1 MTATTRRKQQEAE
14 WQALCA
20 RIQAIT
26 FPLCKGGQGD
36 SLDRDRRTAKTRKD
50 YAAFVATYFPHLA
63 TKPTAKFQKDAANY
77 VLNNDRARAVFEWA
91 RGHAKSTHVSMMIP
105 MWILAQKDHTPLT
118 MVLVSKSQDSAK
130 QLLADLQ
137 AELENNELYKV
148 DFGIGKGDGIWSDG
162 RFSTSDGS
170 MFIALG
176 RGQSPRGIKKSGR
189 RVNYIVIDDIDDDEM
204 VLNPARVEK
213 ATDWCLSALYG
224 TMDAGRGRFV
234 LVGNRIGKK
243 SVLGN
248 IAERP
253 GFHHTVVNILDK
265 KGNPTWKENFTKN
278 EVEQMRSEI
287 GERRFQKEYM
297 NNPVNEGTIFERKY
311 IRYGKML
318 PLRQYRA
325 IVAYTDP
332 SFKASSSNDYKAT
345 MLVGIT
351 KEGAF
356 HVIRAFADQTKVT
369 VMVGWH
375 YEIRSFVGDT
385 PIKYYME
392 ANFIQDMILDEFKR
406 VGNEVGVQIPI
417 IGDRRSKPDK
427 FARIEAMQPLFQRGE
442 VIFNEDFKG
451 DQGFEVL
458 EEQLLLFEKGSK
470 VHDDAPDAL
479 EGAVWLLS
487 NRIRTS
493 DSRYVVGRRTNWKY

>member
-1 MTATTRRKQQEAE
+1 MANAARRKQQEAE
-14 WQALCA
+14 WLELCS
-20 RIQAIT
+20 RIQAAT
-26 FPLCKGGQGD
+26 STLAGVTSP
-36 SLDRDRRTAKTRKD
+36 DRDKRIAKARKD
-50 YAAFVATYFPHLA
+50 YDCFVKTYYPHLA
-63 TKPTAKFQKDAANY
+63 AKPTSKFQKEAANY
-77 VLNNDRARAVFEWA
+77 VLKNDRARAVFEWA
-91 RGHAKSTHVSMMIP
+91 RGHAKSTHISMMIP
-105 MWILAQKDHTPLT
+105 MWILSQESHTPLT
-118 MVLVSKSQDSAK
+118 MVLVSKSQDAAK

-137 AELENNELYKV
+137 AEFESNELYKT
-148 DFGIGKGDGIWSDG
+148 DYDIRRGDGIWSDG

-213 ATDWCLSALYG
+213 TTDWCLSALYG

-265 KGNPTWKENFTKN
+265 QGNPSWKENFTKK
-278 EVEQMRSEI
+278 EVEQMRLEI

-297 NNPVNEGTIFERKY
+297 NNPVNEGTIFEKKY

-332 SFKASSSNDYKAT
+332 SFKASSTNDYKAT
-345 MLVGIT
+345 MLGHHERRRIPRIT
-351 KEGAF
+351 R
-356 HVIRAFADQTKVT
+356 IRRPDQ
-369 VMVGWH
+369 
-375 YEIRSFVGDT
+375 
-385 PIKYYME
+385 
-392 ANFIQDMILDEFKR
+392 
-406 VGNEVGVQIPI
+406 
-417 IGDRRSKPDK
+417 
-427 FARIEAMQPLFQRGE
+427 
-442 VIFNEDFKG
+442 
-451 DQGFEVL
+451 
-458 EEQLLLFEKGSK
+458 
-470 VHDDAPDAL
+470 
-479 EGAVWLLS
+479 S
-487 NRIRTS
+487 NRHGRVALRNKVVHRRHPHQILHGGQLHPGH
-493 DSRYVVGRRTNWKY
+493 DSRRVQARRR

>member
-1 MTATTRRKQQEAE
+1 
-14 WQALCA
+14 
-20 RIQAIT
+20 
-26 FPLCKGGQGD
+26 
-36 SLDRDRRTAKTRKD
+36 
-50 YAAFVATYFPHLA
+50 
-63 TKPTAKFQKDAANY
+63 
-77 VLNNDRARAVFEWA
+77 
-91 RGHAKSTHVSMMIP
+91 
-105 MWILAQKDHTPLT
+105 
-118 MVLVSKSQDSAK
+118 
-130 QLLADLQ
+130 
-137 AELENNELYKV
+137 
-148 DFGIGKGDGIWSDG
+148 
-162 RFSTSDGS
+162 
-170 MFIALG
+170 
-176 RGQSPRGIKKSGR
+176 
-189 RVNYIVIDDIDDDEM
+189 
-204 VLNPARVEK
+204 
-213 ATDWCLSALYG
+213 
-224 TMDAGRGRFV
+224 
-234 LVGNRIGKK
+234 
-243 SVLGN
+243 
-248 IAERP
+248 
-253 GFHHTVVNILDK
+253 
-265 KGNPTWKENFTKN
+265 
-278 EVEQMRSEI
+278 
-287 GERRFQKEYM
+287 
-297 NNPVNEGTIFERKY
+297 
-311 IRYGKML
+311 ML

-375 YEIRSFVGDT
+375 YEIRTFVGDT

-406 VGNEVGVQIPI
+406 VGNEVGIQIPI

-442 VIFNEDFKG
+442 VIFNEDFRG

-487 NRIRTS
+487 NRIRIS
-493 DSRYVVGRRTNWKY
+493 DSLYVVGRRTNWKY

>member
-1 MTATTRRKQQEAE
+1 MVRLAKKIKRQEAE
-14 WQALCA
+14 WEELCA
-20 RIQAIT
+20 QIQSATSTLPVGDAIEQQKRIER
-26 FPLCKGGQGD
+26 
-36 SLDRDRRTAKTRKD
+36 SNRD
-50 YAAFVATYFPHLA
+50 YAFFVPTYFPHLA
-63 TKPTAKFQKDAANY
+63 SKPTADFQIDAANK
-77 VLNNDRARAVFEWA
+77 VLEDDRFRGVFEWA
-91 RGHAKSTHVSMMIP
+91 RGHAKSTHISLCEP
-105 MWILAQKDHTPLT
+105 MWLMSQPNHVPLV
-118 MVLVSKSQDSAK
+118 MLLISKSLEAAK

-137 AELENNELYKV
+137 AELENNELYKA

-162 RFSTSDGS
+162 RFTTSDGS

-204 VLNPARVEK
+204 CLNPNRVNK
-213 ATDWCLSALYG
+213 VTDWCLTALYG

-243 SVLGN
+243 TVLGD
-248 IAERP
+248 ISERP
-253 GFHHTVVNILDK
+253 GFYHTVVNILDK
-265 KGNPTWKENFTKN
+265 KGNPSWKGNFTKA
-278 EVEQMRSEI
+278 EVEAIRSDI

-297 NNPVNEGTIFERKY
+297 NNPVNEGTIFEKKY
-311 IRYGKML
+311 IHYGQML
-318 PLRQYRA
+318 PLRKYRS

-345 MLVGIT
+345 VLVGVT
-351 KEGAF
+351 HTGEY
-356 HVIRAFADQTKVT
+356 HVIRAFADQTKVSE
-369 VMVGWH
+369 MVSWH
-375 YEIRSFVGDT
+375 YQIRDYVGDT

-392 ANFIQDMILDEFKR
+392 SNFIQDLLLDEFKK
-406 VGNEVGVQIPI
+406 VGNETGLQIPI
-417 IGDRRSKPDK
+417 LGDKRSKPDK

-451 DQGFEVL
+451 TQGFEVL

-479 EGAVWLLS
+479 EGAIWILS
-487 NRIRTS
+487 NKTRTA
-493 DSRYVVGRRTNWKY
+493 DTRYVVGERKSWRY

>member
-1 MTATTRRKQQEAE
+1 MASAARRKQQEAE
-14 WQALCA
+14 WRDLCA
-20 RIQAIT
+20 RIQSAT
-26 FPLCKGGQGD
+26 SVLGD
-36 SLDRDRRTAKTRKD
+36 IQESDREKRIARARKD
-50 YAAFVATYFPHLA
+50 YAFFVSAYYPHLA
-63 TKPTAKFQKDAANY
+63 SKPTAKFQKEAAEY
-77 VLNNDRARAVFEWA
+77 VLGDNRCRAVFEWA
-91 RGHAKSTHVSMMIP
+91 RGHAKSTHVSLMIP
-105 MWILAQKDHTPLT
+105 MWILAQEDHTPLT
-118 MVLVSKSQDSAK
+118 MVLVSKSQDAAK
-130 QLLADLQ
+130 QLLSDLQ
-137 AELENNELYKV
+137 AELESNELYKA

-162 RFSTSDGS
+162 RFTTSDGS
-170 MFIALG
+170 MFVALG
-176 RGQSPRGIKKSGR
+176 RGQSPRGIKKSCR

-204 VLNPARVEK
+204 CLNPNRVNK
-213 ATDWCLSALYG
+213 AVDWCLSALYG

-234 LVGNRIGKK
+234 QVGNRIGKK
-243 SVLGN
+243 TVLGD

-265 KGNPTWKENFTKN
+265 KGNPTWKENFTKK
-278 EVEQMRSEI
+278 EVEEMRSDI

-297 NNPVNEGTIFERKY
+297 NNPVNEGTVFERRY

-318 PLRQYRA
+318 PLRQYRS

-332 SFKASSSNDYKAT
+332 SFKSSTKNDYKAT

-351 KEGAF
+351 RNGAY

-375 YEIRSFVGDT
+375 YEIRAFVGDT
-385 PIKYYME
+385 PLKYYME
-392 ANFIQDMILDEFKR
+392 ANFIQDTLLDEFRK
-406 VGNEVGVQIPI
+406 VGNEVGIQIPI
-417 IGDRRSKPDK
+417 VPDRRNKPDK
-427 FARIEAMQPLFQRGE
+427 FGRIEAMQPLFERGE
-442 VIFNEDFKG
+442 VVFNEDYRG

-487 NRIRTS
+487 NRTRTS
-493 DSRYVVGRRTNWKY
+493 DTRYVVGHRTNWKY